1 MSDDRRNLYSCPS
14 TRRRRKRGQQK
25 QALGRSRGGFTSKL
39 HVSVDA
45 LGNPIGIILTG
56 GQISDIKVGPELLS
70 EHSDCN
76 VIADKGYDSNDVVEA
91 IESNNCRAV
100 IPPRSN
106 RKVQR
111 DYDRFLYKER
121 HLVENFFSKIKEY
134 RKIATRYD
142 KRADVFLSFVYSAAA
157 LICLR

>member
-1 MSDDRRNLYSCPS
+1 MGL
-14 TRRRRKRGQQK
+14 
-25 QALGRSRGGFTSKL
+25 SRGGFTSKL

-45 LGNPIGIILTG
+45 LGNPIDIILTG
-56 GQISDIKVGPELLS
+56 GQTSDITVAPTLIEG
-70 EHSDCN
+70 HTDCN
-76 VIADKGYDSNDVVEA
+76 VIADKGYDSNDLVESV
-91 IESNNCRAV
+91 ESNNCRAV

-106 RKVQR
+106 RKTPR

-134 RKIATRYD
+134 RKVATRYD
-142 KRADVFLSFVYSAAA
+142 KLADVFLSFVYLAAA